1 MNLIYSEG
9 GAEVPALSGYYRNPA
24 YFTRCEHDATLVYL
38 TPGHDHISD
47 AYRALGVP
55 VMLLDGTPLPEREP
69 KAEQHPADDT
79 GSDPLGINTLPE
91 MPSQEVTEATPAEE
105 APPEAML
112 AEETPQE
119 ADDAPRG
126 KKGSK

>member
-1 MNLIYSEG
+1 MTTS
-9 GAEVPALSGYYRNPA
+9 
-24 YFTRCEHDATLVYL
+24 AT
-38 TPGHDHISD
+38 PI
-47 AYRALGVP
+47 ALGVP

-112 AEETPQE
+112 AEEAPQE

>member
-1 MNLIYSEG
+1 MHLIYSEG

-38 TPGHDHISD
+38 APGHDHIGD

-79 GSDPLGINTLPE
+79 GNDPLGINTLPE
-91 MPSQEVTEATPAEE
+91 MPSQEAAEATPAEE
-105 APPEAML
+105 APPETML